1 LKIAFNF
8 KLILTPSSRQKI
20 KSQIQISKNTLNLN
34 FNLEKNSNLP
44 NNSCSST
51 NCQKDFKLPSSAN
64 PGHKKQHNNKP
75 KKTSVSKT
83 KDRQE
88 KVLHLSSAVERKT
101 EKNKLYL
108 TVSHYRKSARQ

>member
-34 FNLEKNSNLP
+34 FNLEKIPTFQITLARQQTVKKTSNFLP
-44 NNSCSST
+44 PQTQGKKNNITT
-51 NCQKDFKLPSSAN
+51 N
-64 PGHKKQHNNKP
+64 P

-101 EKNKLYL
+101 EKK
-108 TVSHYRKSARQ
+108 